1 MEQSLKFLITLCEL
15 SNQTLH
21 AHARSDLKAFT
32 DLTLFLPKQI
42 ASMEASGATKV
53 RYEDLEVKHMAYLLR
68 RSLFN
73 KNSDSLN
80 QLKKKDIRVSLANI
94 EHRSGS
100 AIW

>member
-1 MEQSLKFLITLCEL
+1 MEQSLKFLISLCEL
-15 SNQTLH
+15 SNKTLH

-32 DLTLFLPKQI
+32 DLTVFLPKQI
-42 ASMEASGATKV
+42 ASKESPGKITKF
-53 RYEDLEVKHMAYLLR
+53 EDLDVKHMAYLLR

-73 KNSDSLN
+73 KNSHSEH
-80 QLKKKDIRVSLANI
+80 QIKKKDIRISLANI